1 MLIARLYNDEGRAR
15 AAAQALVDVG
25 YSSNDVA
32 VMEGPK
38 AAPQMTE
45 ETTAE
50 AAPATSSDT
59 HSNTQAVSHA
69 VRVGSMLGE
78 HADFYMSRLT
88 EGRTLVIATP
98 PFIAS
103 RMVEVILDEHDPLPD
118 SHVPAPEPFVPLS
131 EQATPLSNM
140 LGLPTLVNGTMSEAL
155 GFSLQQDGLSH
166 LSRWFKPLAS
176 DFTFSSKVGWK
187 IKSSSDTPLS
197 SMLNLPLKS
206 NRVEGK
212 STSFGLPLQSK
223 SDTPFSSMLG
233 LPLLSK
239 RDHYLS

>member
-1 MLIARLYNDEGRAR
+1 MLIARLYDDEGRAR
-15 AAAQALVDVG
+15 AAAQALVEVG
-25 YSSNDVA
+25 YSSDDVA

-38 AAPQMTE
+38 AAPQMMGE
-45 ETTAE
+45 ASAE
-50 AAPATSSDT
+50 AAPAASPD
-59 HSNTQAVSHA
+59 TQAVSHA

-78 HADFYMSRLT
+78 HAEFYMSRLT

-140 LGLPTLVNGTMSEAL
+140 LGLPTLANGTMSEAL
-155 GFSLQQDGLSH
+155 GFSLKQDGLSH

-176 DFTFSSKVGWK
+176 DFTFSAKVGWK

-197 SMLNLPLKS
+197 SLLNLPLKS
-206 NRVEGK
+206 NRLEGK
-212 STSFGLPLQSK
+212 SSSFGLPLQSK

-239 RDHYLS
+239 RDHYLYS